1 MENSRRP
8 FDRSR
13 DPGPMKKPRLSD
25 VNSNTRQLTS
35 QRTIGTASSSRFRA
49 AGGRE
54 LESDPNGEAHQ
65 PQPVHPHYELVNQYK
80 SALSE
85 LTINSKP
92 IITNLTIIAG
102 ENVHAA
108 KAVVATV
115 CNNILEVPSDQKLP
129 TLYLLDSIVK
139 NIGRDYIKY
148 FAAKLP
154 EVFVKAYRQVDPPM
168 RSNMRHLFGTWKGVF
183 HPNTLQQIEKELG
196 FNAKSDGS
204 AAVSSTGRADL
215 QSQRPP
221 NSIHVNPKYLER
233 QRLQQS
239 GRAKGMVTDV
249 PEIASNL
256 TRDSDRLERVSS
268 IASGGSWAGSAKVNT
283 IRRPQRD
290 SLSEPLYERDM
301 ESISGEYDYSSELP
315 HNSRPVIKKVNAR
328 VTDDGC
334 EEQWYETVSRGPEL
348 MSDQRD
354 VLHTKSRISNYATA
368 RLENLESSG
377 RSRNTGVPYDS
388 WKNSE
393 EEEFMWDMHSRLSE
407 TDVVTV
413 NPKNELHEP
422 ERLESENHLLKRPR
436 LSALDPRFDPAS
448 EQKDPSVF
456 GRLTSTS
463 NAARKGIQPQSK
475 VSDRH
480 SPLRDSTFKQN
491 VTKQDSRRTHSLTQR
506 DPRASRFPA
515 KSQSVLRDDF
525 VRPQLKKS
533 NAIDLPDTFQGEKF
547 DSKSAGLTIASEATG
562 QRNMS
567 DLLEAV
573 MKSGILSNNLTNGA
587 MKEES
592 SQVNPRALTVSAASK
607 PKASPNSV
615 AAKKIS
621 ARLKLERSS
630 APLGSDPV
638 SLTGVTSAQTS
649 KESSKASDPISSLL
663 SSLVSKG
670 LISASKTELPSLVQC
685 AAAPFISQDHS
696 PDHSTNS
703 STSISVVPSDAQSLV
718 VVEKGPVTAPKV
730 APAETAVSEP
740 ENLIGLKFRADK
752 IRKLHPSV
760 ISSLFDDFPH
770 LCTSCGVRL
779 KEKEELDRHMELHD
793 KKKLELSGTNSKCRV
808 WFPKADDWVA
818 AKAGELEP
826 EYDEILSEPG
836 SEDGPAVAADE
847 NQCACILCGE
857 MFEDCFSQG
866 TGQWLFKGA
875 SYLTIPPS
883 NSEANGPIVHA
894 GCLTKSSLPSL
905 GIGNAIKQTMASFT
919 SKYADE
925 LIANAAYIGTP
936 GKGILAADESTGTIG
951 KRLSSINVENV
962 ESNRRALRELLFTTP
977 GALPCLSGV
986 ILFEE
991 TLYQKSSKGTPF
1003 VDILKEGGVLP
1014 GIKVDKGTVSLPG
1027 TNGETTTQGLD
1038 GLGERC
1044 KKYYEA
1050 GARFAKWRAVLKIG
1064 PTEPSELAIR
1074 ENAYGLARYAAICQ
1088 ENGLVPIVEPEIL
1101 VDGSHD
1107 IQKCAEVTER
1117 VLAACY
1123 KALSDH
1129 HVMLEGTLLKPN
1141 MVTPGSES
1149 GKVAPE
1155 VVAEYTV
1162 RALQRTVPAAVP
1174 AVVFLSGGQS
1184 EEEATRNLN
1193 AMNQLKTKKPWS
1205 LSFSF
1210 GRALQQSTLK
1220 TWGGKEENVKKAQEA
1235 FLVRCKANSEATLG
1249 VYKGDAQLGEG
1260 AAESLHVKDYKY

>member
-25 VNSNTRQLTS
+25 VNSNARQLTS
-35 QRTIGTASSSRFRA
+35 QRTIGAASSSRFRA

-54 LESDPNGEAHQ
+54 LESDPNGEAYQ

-256 TRDSDRLERVSS
+256 ARDSDRLERVSS
-268 IASGGSWAGSAKVNT
+268 IASGGSWAGPAKVNT

-301 ESISGEYDYSSELP
+301 ESISGEYDYTSELP

-334 EEQWYETVSRGPEL
+334 EKQWYETVSRGPDL
-348 MSDQRD
+348 ISDQRD
-354 VLHTKSRISNYATA
+354 VLHTKSRLSNYATA

-377 RSRNTGVPYDS
+377 PSRNTGVPYDS

-407 TDVVTV
+407 TDVATV
-413 NPKNELHEP
+413 NPKNELHTPEES
-422 ERLESENHLLKRPR
+422 ERLESDNHLLKRPR
-436 LSALDPRFDPAS
+436 LSALDPRFDPTSTNSYSS
-448 EQKDPSVF
+448 EQKDGSVY
-456 GRLTSTS
+456 GRLSSTS

-533 NAIDLPDTFQGEKF
+533 NSIDLPDSFQGEKF

-607 PKASPNSV
+607 PTASPNSV

-670 LISASKTELPSLVQC
+670 LISASKTELPSVVQC
-685 AAAPFISQDHS
+685 AAAPSISQDHS

-718 VVEKGPVTAPKV
+718 VVEKGPFTAPKV

-760 ISSLFDDFPH
+760 ISSLFDDLPH

-779 KEKEELDRHMELHD
+779 KEKEELDRHMEMHD
-793 KKKLELSGTNSKCRV
+793 KKKLELRGTNSKCRV

-826 EYDEILSEPG
+826 EYDEILSEPE

-905 GIGNAIKQTMASFT
+905 GIGNAIKQEMI
-919 SKYADE
+919 E
-925 LIANAAYIGTP
+925 
-936 GKGILAADESTGTIG
+936 
-951 KRLSSINVENV
+951 
-962 ESNRRALRELLFTTP
+962 
-977 GALPCLSGV
+977 
-986 ILFEE
+986 
-991 TLYQKSSKGTPF
+991 
-1003 VDILKEGGVLP
+1003 
-1014 GIKVDKGTVSLPG
+1014 
-1027 TNGETTTQGLD
+1027 
-1038 GLGERC
+1038 
-1044 KKYYEA
+1044 
-1050 GARFAKWRAVLKIG
+1050 
-1064 PTEPSELAIR
+1064 
-1074 ENAYGLARYAAICQ
+1074 
-1088 ENGLVPIVEPEIL
+1088 
-1101 VDGSHD
+1101 
-1107 IQKCAEVTER
+1107 
-1117 VLAACY
+1117 
-1123 KALSDH
+1123 
-1129 HVMLEGTLLKPN
+1129 
-1141 MVTPGSES
+1141 
-1149 GKVAPE
+1149 
-1155 VVAEYTV
+1155 
-1162 RALQRTVPAAVP
+1162 
-1174 AVVFLSGGQS
+1174 
-1184 EEEATRNLN
+1184 
-1193 AMNQLKTKKPWS
+1193 
-1205 LSFSF
+1205 
-1210 GRALQQSTLK
+1210 
-1220 TWGGKEENVKKAQEA
+1220 
-1235 FLVRCKANSEATLG
+1235 
-1249 VYKGDAQLGEG
+1249 
-1260 AAESLHVKDYKY
+1260 

>member
-1 MENSRRP
+1 M
-8 FDRSR
+8 
-13 DPGPMKKPRLSD
+13 
-25 VNSNTRQLTS
+25 V
-35 QRTIGTASSSRFRA
+35 
-49 AGGRE
+49 
-54 LESDPNGEAHQ
+54 Q
-65 PQPVHPHYELVNQYK
+65 PDLLIP
-80 SALSE
+80 
-85 LTINSKP
+85 
-92 IITNLTIIAG
+92 
-102 ENVHAA
+102 
-108 KAVVATV
+108 TV
-115 CNNILEVPSDQKLP
+115 
-129 TLYLLDSIVK
+129 
-139 NIGRDYIKY
+139 
-148 FAAKLP
+148 
-154 EVFVKAYRQVDPPM
+154 VFVKAYRQVDPPM

-268 IASGGSWAGSAKVNT
+268 IASGGSWAGPAKVNT

-290 SLSEPLYERDM
+290 SLSEPLYERDI
-301 ESISGEYDYSSELP
+301 ESISGEYDYASELP
-315 HNSRPVIKKVNAR
+315 HNSRPVIKKVGPR

-334 EEQWYETVSRGPEL
+334 EKQWYETVSRGPDL
-348 MSDQRD
+348 ISDQRD

-377 RSRNTGVPYDS
+377 PSRNTGVPYDS

-407 TDVVTV
+407 TDVATV
-413 NPKNELHEP
+413 NPKNELHILDES
-422 ERLESENHLLKRPR
+422 ERLESDNHLLKRPR
-436 LSALDPRFDPAS
+436 LSALDPRFDPSSTNSYSS

-456 GRLTSTS
+456 GRLSSTS
-463 NAARKGIQPQSK
+463 NASRKGIQPQSN
-475 VSDRH
+475 VSDRQ
-480 SPLRDSTFKQN
+480 SPLHDSTFKPN
-491 VTKQDSRRTHSLTQR
+491 VTKQDSRRPHSLPQR

-515 KSQSVLRDDF
+515 KSQSVLRDDS
-525 VRPQLKKS
+525 VRPQFKKT

-547 DSKSAGLTIASEATG
+547 DSKSAGENAPGLTIASEATG

-587 MKEES
+587 IKEES
-592 SQVNPRALTVSAASK
+592 SKVNPRALTVSTASK

-615 AAKKIS
+615 AAKKLS
-621 ARLKLERSS
+621 ARLKVERSS

-703 STSISVVPSDAQSLV
+703 STSVSVVPSDSQPLV
-718 VVEKGPVTAPKV
+718 VVKKGPSTVPKV
-730 APAETAVSEP
+730 APAETAVSEH

-752 IRKLHPSV
+752 IRELHPSV
-760 ISSLFDDFPH
+760 ISSLFDDLPH

-779 KEKEELDRHMELHD
+779 KEKEELDRHMEMHD
-793 KKKLELSGTNSKCRV
+793 KKKLELRGTNSKCRV

-826 EYDEILSEPG
+826 EYDEILSEPE

-847 NQCACILCGE
+847 DQCACILCGE

-866 TGQWLFKGA
+866 TAQWLFKGA

-905 GIGNAIKQTMASFT
+905 GIGNAIKQPLVVVKKGPSTVPKVAPAETAVSEHENLIGLKFRADKIRELHPSVISSLFDDLPHLCTSCGVRLKEKEELDRHMEMHDKKKLELRGTNSKCRVWFPKADDWVAAKAGELEPEYDEILSEPESEDGPAVAADEDQCACILCGEMFEDCFSQGTAQWLFKGASYLT
-919 SKYADE
+919 IPPSNSEANGPIVHAGCLTKSSLPSLGIGNAIKQGQETYAGGSGGITRETDE

-991 TLYQKSSKGTPF
+991 TLYQKSSK
-1003 VDILKEGGVLP
+1003 
-1014 GIKVDKGTVSLPG
+1014 
-1027 TNGETTTQGLD
+1027 
-1038 GLGERC
+1038 
-1044 KKYYEA
+1044 
-1050 GARFAKWRAVLKIG
+1050 
-1064 PTEPSELAIR
+1064 
-1074 ENAYGLARYAAICQ
+1074 
-1088 ENGLVPIVEPEIL
+1088 
-1101 VDGSHD
+1101 
-1107 IQKCAEVTER
+1107 
-1117 VLAACY
+1117 
-1123 KALSDH
+1123 
-1129 HVMLEGTLLKPN
+1129 
-1141 MVTPGSES
+1141 
-1149 GKVAPE
+1149 
-1155 VVAEYTV
+1155 
-1162 RALQRTVPAAVP
+1162 
-1174 AVVFLSGGQS
+1174 
-1184 EEEATRNLN
+1184 
-1193 AMNQLKTKKPWS
+1193 
-1205 LSFSF
+1205 
-1210 GRALQQSTLK
+1210 
-1220 TWGGKEENVKKAQEA
+1220 
-1235 FLVRCKANSEATLG
+1235 
-1249 VYKGDAQLGEG
+1249 
-1260 AAESLHVKDYKY
+1260 

>member
-25 VNSNTRQLTS
+25 VNSNTS
-35 QRTIGTASSSRFRA
+35 QRTIGAASSSRFRA

-54 LESDPNGEAHQ
+54 LESGVVSDPSGEAYQ

-268 IASGGSWAGSAKVNT
+268 IASGGSWAGPAKVNT

-290 SLSEPLYERDM
+290 SLSEPLYERDI
-301 ESISGEYDYSSELP
+301 ESISGEYDYASELP
-315 HNSRPVIKKVNAR
+315 HNSRPVIKKVGPR

-334 EEQWYETVSRGPEL
+334 EKQWYETVSRGPDL
-348 MSDQRD
+348 ISNQRD

-377 RSRNTGVPYDS
+377 PSRNTGVPYDS

-407 TDVVTV
+407 TDVATV
-413 NPKNELHEP
+413 NPKNELHAP

-456 GRLTSTS
+456 GRLTSSPRTLHDPEVFPPMSSTS

-475 VSDRH
+475 VSDRL
-480 SPLRDSTFKQN
+480 SPLHDSTFKQN
-491 VTKQDSRRTHSLTQR
+491 VTKQDSRRTHSLPQR

-515 KSQSVLRDDF
+515 KSQSVLRDDSG
-525 VRPQLKKS
+525 RPQFKKT

-547 DSKSAGLTIASEATG
+547 DSKSAGENAPGLTIASEATG

-587 MKEES
+587 IKEES
-592 SQVNPRALTVSAASK
+592 SQVNPRALTVSTASK

-615 AAKKIS
+615 AAKKLS
-621 ARLKLERSS
+621 ARLKVERSS
-630 APLGSDPV
+630 APLGSGPV

-703 STSISVVPSDAQSLV
+703 STSVSVVVPSDAQPLV
-718 VVEKGPVTAPKV
+718 VVKKGPSTVPKV

-752 IRKLHPSV
+752 IRELHPSV
-760 ISSLFDDFPH
+760 ISSLFDDLPH

-779 KEKEELDRHMELHD
+779 KEKEELDRHMEMHD
-793 KKKLELSGTNSKCRV
+793 KKKLELRGTNSKCRV

-826 EYDEILSEPG
+826 EYEEILSEPE

-847 NQCACILCGE
+847 KQCACILCGE

-866 TGQWLFKGA
+866 TAQWLFKGA

-883 NSEANGPIVHA
+883 NSEANGTIVHA
-894 GCLTKSSLPSL
+894 VCLTKSSLPSL
-905 GIGNAIKQTMASFT
+905 GIGNAIKQEMI
-919 SKYADE
+919 E
-925 LIANAAYIGTP
+925 
-936 GKGILAADESTGTIG
+936 
-951 KRLSSINVENV
+951 
-962 ESNRRALRELLFTTP
+962 
-977 GALPCLSGV
+977 
-986 ILFEE
+986 
-991 TLYQKSSKGTPF
+991 
-1003 VDILKEGGVLP
+1003 
-1014 GIKVDKGTVSLPG
+1014 
-1027 TNGETTTQGLD
+1027 
-1038 GLGERC
+1038 
-1044 KKYYEA
+1044 
-1050 GARFAKWRAVLKIG
+1050 
-1064 PTEPSELAIR
+1064 
-1074 ENAYGLARYAAICQ
+1074 
-1088 ENGLVPIVEPEIL
+1088 
-1101 VDGSHD
+1101 
-1107 IQKCAEVTER
+1107 
-1117 VLAACY
+1117 
-1123 KALSDH
+1123 
-1129 HVMLEGTLLKPN
+1129 
-1141 MVTPGSES
+1141 
-1149 GKVAPE
+1149 
-1155 VVAEYTV
+1155 
-1162 RALQRTVPAAVP
+1162 
-1174 AVVFLSGGQS
+1174 
-1184 EEEATRNLN
+1184 
-1193 AMNQLKTKKPWS
+1193 
-1205 LSFSF
+1205 
-1210 GRALQQSTLK
+1210 
-1220 TWGGKEENVKKAQEA
+1220 
-1235 FLVRCKANSEATLG
+1235 
-1249 VYKGDAQLGEG
+1249 
-1260 AAESLHVKDYKY
+1260 

>member
-25 VNSNTRQLTS
+25 VNSNTS
-35 QRTIGTASSSRFRA
+35 QRTIGAASSSRFRA

-54 LESDPNGEAHQ
+54 LESGVVSDPSGEAYQ
-65 PQPVHPHYELVNQYK
+65 PQPVHTHYELVNQYK
-80 SALSE
+80 AALSE

-268 IASGGSWAGSAKVNT
+268 IASGGSWAGPAKVNT

-290 SLSEPLYERDM
+290 SLSEPLYEREI
-301 ESISGEYDYSSELP
+301 ESISGEYDYASELP
-315 HNSRPVIKKVNAR
+315 HNSRPVIKKVGPR

-334 EEQWYETVSRGPEL
+334 EKQWYETVSRGPDL
-348 MSDQRD
+348 ISDQRD

-377 RSRNTGVPYDS
+377 PSRNTGVPYDS

-407 TDVVTV
+407 TDVATV
-413 NPKNELHEP
+413 NPKNELHILDES
-422 ERLESENHLLKRPR
+422 ERLESDNHLLKRPR
-436 LSALDPRFDPAS
+436 LSALDPRFDPSSTNSYSS

-456 GRLTSTS
+456 GRLSLTS
-463 NAARKGIQPQSK
+463 NASRKGIQPQSN
-475 VSDRH
+475 VSDRQ
-480 SPLRDSTFKQN
+480 SPLHDSTFKPN
-491 VTKQDSRRTHSLTQR
+491 VTKQDSRRPHSLPQR

-515 KSQSVLRDDF
+515 KSQSVLRDDS
-525 VRPQLKKS
+525 VRPQFKKT

-547 DSKSAGLTIASEATG
+547 DSKSAGENAPGLTIASEATG

-587 MKEES
+587 IKEES
-592 SQVNPRALTVSAASK
+592 SKVNPRALTVSTASK
-607 PKASPNSV
+607 SKASPKSV
-615 AAKKIS
+615 AAKKLS
-621 ARLKLERSS
+621 ARLKVERSS

-703 STSISVVPSDAQSLV
+703 STSVSVVPSDAQPLV
-718 VVEKGPVTAPKV
+718 VVKKGPSTVPKV
-730 APAETAVSEP
+730 APAETAVSEH

-752 IRKLHPSV
+752 IRELHPSV
-760 ISSLFDDFPH
+760 ISSLFDDLPH

-779 KEKEELDRHMELHD
+779 KEKEELDRHMEMHD
-793 KKKLELSGTNSKCRV
+793 KKKLELRGTNSKCRV

-826 EYDEILSEPG
+826 EYDEILSEPE

-847 NQCACILCGE
+847 DQCACILCGE

-866 TGQWLFKGA
+866 TAQWLFKGA

-905 GIGNAIKQTMASFT
+905 GIGNAIKQGQET
-919 SKYADE
+919 YA
-925 LIANAAYIGTP
+925 
-936 GKGILAADESTGTIG
+936 
-951 KRLSSINVENV
+951 
-962 ESNRRALRELLFTTP
+962 
-977 GALPCLSGV
+977 
-986 ILFEE
+986 
-991 TLYQKSSKGTPF
+991 
-1003 VDILKEGGVLP
+1003 GG
-1014 GIKVDKGTVSLPG
+1014 
-1027 TNGETTTQGLD
+1027 
-1038 GLGERC
+1038 
-1044 KKYYEA
+1044 
-1050 GARFAKWRAVLKIG
+1050 
-1064 PTEPSELAIR
+1064 
-1074 ENAYGLARYAAICQ
+1074 
-1088 ENGLVPIVEPEIL
+1088 
-1101 VDGSHD
+1101 
-1107 IQKCAEVTER
+1107 
-1117 VLAACY
+1117 
-1123 KALSDH
+1123 
-1129 HVMLEGTLLKPN
+1129 
-1141 MVTPGSES
+1141 
-1149 GKVAPE
+1149 
-1155 VVAEYTV
+1155 
-1162 RALQRTVPAAVP
+1162 
-1174 AVVFLSGGQS
+1174 SGGI
-1184 EEEATRNLN
+1184 TRETGL
-1193 AMNQLKTKKPWS
+1193 L
-1205 LSFSF
+1205 
-1210 GRALQQSTLK
+1210 
-1220 TWGGKEENVKKAQEA
+1220 
-1235 FLVRCKANSEATLG
+1235 
-1249 VYKGDAQLGEG
+1249 
-1260 AAESLHVKDYKY
+1260 